1 MSSSFEVFVKKP
13 ISKLC
18 RLLKMSRPSHS
29 SISIPAA
36 DRQNS
41 SVVSPKQTD
50 VDSYAALIINTI
62 KAAEDPQAAMK
73 DNYIVSITQ
82 HKCTRSP
89 SKHEAVYVEFRVVGE
104 DDTHFLCIERMRGKT
119 NPESLEKTEKKGSLL
134 KNQLE
139 RLKAALT
146 LAKDDPS
153 LNASNNTAGP
163 SSRLGGESST
173 SFLDSASMKS
183 VESLNSISGLS
194 SSICSADDRVAAC
207 NAIRTDGV
215 TLIKLNMRPESLT
228 LLHIAIMAK
237 VVRAQ
242 DPIYT
247 LFGSQCYWYASL
259 LTRLIMQEPG
269 CIPHLVEDTI
279 DTDLLLVS
287 GETLNGNQD
296 NRQSYSPT
304 LAGRWQKIKINE
316 VRNGMVEDVR
326 KVYGQELQRFM
337 EQV

>member
-1 MSSSFEVFVKKP
+1 M
-13 ISKLC
+13 
-18 RLLKMSRPSHS
+18 
-29 SISIPAA
+29 
-36 DRQNS
+36 
-41 SVVSPKQTD
+41 VSPKQTD
-50 VDSYAALIINTI
+50 VDSYAALIMNTI

-73 DNYIVSITQ
+73 ENYIVSITQ
-82 HKCTRSP
+82 YKYTRTRSE
-89 SKHEAVYVEFRVVGE
+89 HEAVYIEFRVAGE
-104 DDTHFLCIERMRGKT
+104 DDTHFLCIERMRGRP
-119 NPESLEKTEKKGSLL
+119 NPEPLEKTEKKGSLL

-163 SSRLGGESST
+163 SSRPGGESSA

-183 VESLNSISGLS
+183 VESLDSMSALS
-194 SSICSADDRVAAC
+194 TSTCSADDRVAAC
-207 NAIRTDGV
+207 DAVPADGVAGV

-228 LLHIAIMAK
+228 LLNIAIMAK

-247 LFGSQCYWYASL
+247 LFRSQCYWYASL

-279 DTDLLLVS
+279 DTDLLHVS
-287 GETLNGNQD
+287 GETLNGKNTNVQPC
-296 NRQSYSPT
+296 SPT
-304 LAGRWQKIKINE
+304 RAGRWQKIKIND

-326 KVYGQELQRFM
+326 KVYGQELQSFM